1 MPSGHINE
9 PQTLVQERE
18 MKLRFER
25 DVVRGDVPPYHLV
38 PERLEETHK
47 DFIGYNR
54 VITHQN
60 IAVAMFDTLSKR
72 NIPEACASFR
82 PLYIKYIK
90 ENSLNNILS

>member
-18 MKLRFER
+18 MKIRFER

-47 DFIGYNR
+47 DFILPYNVGRCR
-54 VITHQN
+54 VSWAN
-60 IAVAMFDTLSKR
+60 DEWMF
-72 NIPEACASFR
+72 E
-82 PLYIKYIK
+82 YI
-90 ENSLNNILS
+90 